1 MHLFRP
7 IEASTL
13 ASMLRPIAVT
23 PDQVENSE
31 DPEADHEEDD
41 SKRRHL
47 LWNYVKKNNQMANK
61 KQ

>member
-1 MHLFRP
+1 MFYVPRVCQECKIMHLFRP

-23 PDQVENSE
+23 PDQVEDSE

-47 LWNYVKKNNQMANK
+47 L
-61 KQ
+61 